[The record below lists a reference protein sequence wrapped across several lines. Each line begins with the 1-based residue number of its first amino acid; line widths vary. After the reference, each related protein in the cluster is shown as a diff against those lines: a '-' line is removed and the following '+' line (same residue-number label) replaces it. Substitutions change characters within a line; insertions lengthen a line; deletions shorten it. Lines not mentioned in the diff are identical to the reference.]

1 MSLSNARHKAHNL
14 RAKAV
19 ERGDTEAAE
28 LAALLHD
35 LAEGMEREMRDI
47 NHVLREIQ
55 DRVRNL

>member
-14 RAKAV
+14 RARAV